1 MKTAI
6 VTDTNSGITVEEGR
20 QSGIFVLPMPVI
32 IEEHCYLEGV
42 DITNEDLYQAMTA
55 DKNLSSSQPSPGD
68 VMDLWNRVLESGY
81 DEIVHIPMSSGLS
94 GSCQTAKQLALD
106 YDSKVQVV
114 DNHRISVTLME
125 SVYDAK
131 FLADQGKS
139 AVEIRK
145 YLEETAYQASI
156 FLTVNS
162 LKYLKKSGRIT
173 SSAAAIANIL
183 NIKPLLTIQGEKLD
197 LFAKVRGSRQSEKKL
212 IEALKADIAS
222 RFLDVPS
229 DRLQIATAGTFEKEE
244 DAKRWVDLVQSAFP
258 DHPVYYSPLSCSIA
272 CHVGINAVG
281 IGVSVITERD

>member
-183 NIKPLLTIQGEKLD
+183 NIKPLLTGTESGHRIPFPGCS
-197 LFAKVRGSRQSEKKL
+197 VRQT
-212 IEALKADIAS
+212 
-222 RFLDVPS
+222 P
-229 DRLQIATAGTFEKEE
+229 DRDCRNF
-244 DAKRWVDLVQSAFP
+244 
-258 DHPVYYSPLSCSIA
+258 
-272 CHVGINAVG
+272 
-281 IGVSVITERD
+281 